1 MIKTIISSF
10 SDPKIFLITIFWLM
24 ILVILGTLSQADI
37 GLYSAQEKYFSSW
50 ITWLGIM
57 PTPGGRLALFIMF
70 LNLFSFVL
78 KRSFWS
84 IKKIGII
91 ITHLG
96 VLLLLLGGG
105 VTAWFSSEGVM
116 IIEEGGFSN
125 FIADSHK
132 KELVIIDTGNSKYDK
147 VISIS
152 DNFFRKGKVIENSK
166 IPFTIEIIDYFINC
180 SITPRSEPD
189 YRHKGFSK
197 NFVLSE
203 IPPEKER
210 ERNTTG
216 ITFRISNAS
225 QSVDGIYSLVI
236 DQRIPQ
242 IIPLKGKELTL
253 TLRRERV
260 YLPFNLELI
269 DFKKELYPGTGIARS
284 FSSKINIH
292 EIKNVKIGDISRSV
306 IIKMNHPLRYKNYT
320 FYQSSFID
328 DFDTEATVLSVVKN
342 YGRLFPYIASIIMS
356 FGLLLHMILKLPK
369 LFSRKKGGARL

>member
-57 PTPGGRLALFIMF
+57 PTPRRRLALFIMF

>member
-1 MIKTIISSF
+1 
-10 SDPKIFLITIFWLM
+10 
-24 ILVILGTLSQADI
+24 
-37 GLYSAQEKYFSSW
+37 
-50 ITWLGIM
+50 
-57 PTPGGRLALFIMF
+57 MF